1 MAPKSKTWFPTQDR
15 GSTKQTSKPNT
26 LKSPTRVEV
35 KREPKEMDIKAFAVS
50 DEVVIAQS
58 FLDDAIKS
66 KTSDVSNLNYFKLSQ
81 LNSGFFDKLQNFK
94 EDEPVETVASDVKVS
109 LLYKTY
115 GIFL

>member
-15 GSTKQTSKPNT
+15 GSTKQSSKPNT

-58 FLDDAIKS
+58 FLDDAIKN

-94 EDEPVETVASDVKVS
+94 EDEPVEPVASDVKVS
-109 LLYKTY
+109 LLYK
-115 GIFL
+115 I

>member
-1 MAPKSKTWFPTQDR
+1 
-15 GSTKQTSKPNT
+15 
-26 LKSPTRVEV
+26 
-35 KREPKEMDIKAFAVS
+35 MDIKAFAVS

-81 LNSGFFDKLQNFK
+81 LTGFFDKIQNFK

-109 LLYKTY
+109 LLCKTY
-115 GIFL
+115 GIFLWFLAICWPEKKIL

>member
-15 GSTKQTSKPNT
+15 GSTKQASKPNT

-58 FLDDAIKS
+58 FLDDAIKN
-66 KTSDVSNLNYFKLSQ
+66 KTSDVSNLNYFKSSQ
-81 LNSGFFDKLQNFK
+81 LTGFFDKIQNFK
-94 EDEPVETVASDVKVS
+94 EDEPVEPVASDVKVS
-109 LLYKTY
+109 LPYK
-115 GIFL
+115 I